1 MPTTITFDDDE
12 YDTVR
17 YGFTDEALRVVH
29 AKLDDAEVALA
40 SAPVDGSGAVNI
52 SDFDTSDFAPTDDDP
67 CICYPNRAGEP
78 AADCPVHAIVGHD
91 NDAIVGHDNDA
102 IVGHDNDAIV
112 SWGGR

>member
-40 SAPVDGSGAVNI
+40 TAPVDGSGAVNI

-78 AADCPVHAIVGHD
+78 AADCPVHAIVTRCILCGHATD
-91 NDAIVGHDNDA
+91 HYASCFA
-102 IVGHDNDAIV
+102 R
-112 SWGGR
+112 SGR